1 MFKLRPSLS
10 NFNSFRDLVYG
21 DAVAHG
27 LWENESAYQCAEKIG
42 DEVDELINATCDPRH
57 YAEELADVIIMSLS
71 VAGHLGIDID
81 AEVRRKIKINHERPW
96 KHGKYGRV
104 DK

>member
-1 MFKLRPSLS
+1 MFKFRPIPSRLNLLRD
-10 NFNSFRDLVYG
+10 FVHG

-27 LWENESAYQCAEKIG
+27 LWENESAYQCAERIA
-42 DEVDELINATCDPRH
+42 DEVDELLDSTSHPDH

-81 AEVRRKIKINHERPW
+81 AEVQRKVEINRDRPW
-96 KHGKYGRV
+96 KHDKYRRV

>member
-1 MFKLRPSLS
+1 MFNLNYL
-10 NFNSFRDLVYG
+10 RDLVHG
-21 DAVAHG
+21 DAIDHG
-27 LWENESAYQCAEKIG
+27 FWDNNESRCECVKLIL
-42 DEVDELINATCDPRH
+42 DEVDELMGAILDPGH

-81 AEVRRKIKINHERPW
+81 AEVQRKVEINRDRPW
-96 KHGKYGRV
+96 KHDKYRRV